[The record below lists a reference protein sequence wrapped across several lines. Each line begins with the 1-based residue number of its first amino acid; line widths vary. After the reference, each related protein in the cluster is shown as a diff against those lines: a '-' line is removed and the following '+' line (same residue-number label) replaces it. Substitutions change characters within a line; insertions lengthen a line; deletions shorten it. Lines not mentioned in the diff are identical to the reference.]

1 MPVPEIDLGDKWVGV
16 IDVSQKPEIKQEV
29 LQNVA
34 DQFKAIYGDDADE
47 LSELIENWQLIQD
60 QLEACCQ
67 LHAETTFYEDDL
79 NRALDALRDKN
90 QQRIAVGKAIAA
102 GEDASALDLGD
113 KWVGVIDV
121 SQKPEIKTEVLQN
134 TYESYNSLQEDEL
147 RTLITKWR
155 ELAKHLDGALALHF
169 AASQQEDDL
178 NRALDALKDKN
189 LKRIEIGNHVIREK
203 TGLDADDDDDAPDS
217 GDDEEGDD

>member
-1 MPVPEIDLGDKWVGV
+1 
-16 IDVSQKPEIKQEV
+16 
-29 LQNVA
+29 
-34 DQFKAIYGDDADE
+34 
-47 LSELIENWQLIQD
+47 
-60 QLEACCQ
+60 
-67 LHAETTFYEDDL
+67 
-79 NRALDALRDKN
+79 
-90 QQRIAVGKAIAA
+90 
-102 GEDASALDLGD
+102 
-113 KWVGVIDV
+113 
-121 SQKPEIKTEVLQN
+121 VLQN